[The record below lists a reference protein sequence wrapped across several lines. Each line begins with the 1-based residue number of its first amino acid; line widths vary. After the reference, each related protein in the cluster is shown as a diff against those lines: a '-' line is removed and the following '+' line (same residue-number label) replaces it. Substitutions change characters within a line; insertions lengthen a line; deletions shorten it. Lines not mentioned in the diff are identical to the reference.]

1 MTPIEVYRALH
12 KKMCTTA
19 AADPNSDGS
28 IPLSK
33 EEFTKA
39 TDGAEKSK
47 CCTKR
52 ALRERVT
59 RVESKAIMNQVS
71 RICREAGIE
80 LAAAP
85 ATNDILE
92 AAVVFLNGGGSS
104 SSKW

>member
-52 ALRERVT
+52 ACKNVL
-59 RVESKAIMNQVS
+59 
-71 RICREAGIE
+71 
-80 LAAAP
+80 
-85 ATNDILE
+85 
-92 AAVVFLNGGGSS
+92 VVVVVVVVVADKQDSVHS
-104 SSKW
+104 PSA